1 MKKILVT
8 GGCGYIGSHT
18 CLSLIEKG
26 YKIVVIDSNI
36 NSSPTALKKIEK
48 ILSNKPNTQKIDFE
62 KGDIRDEN
70 FLKNVF
76 SKAIKEGQPIK
87 AVIHFA
93 GLKAVGESV
102 KNPLLYWDVNL
113 NGSLSLF
120 RVMESFNCKT
130 IVFSSSATIYGKVE
144 KNPINESSPIRPY
157 NPYGQTKASI
167 EFMLNGLFK
176 SCESRWRIANLRY
189 FNPIGAHESG
199 LLGENPSN
207 KPNNLFP
214 IVCKVAYGI
223 YEKLHVYGNDWP
235 TFDGTGIRD
244 YIHVMDLA
252 DSHISALEYLYNNDP
267 QILDLNIGTGIGTS
281 VLELINTFQEVNK
294 CKIPYRICDR
304 RIGDVST
311 LVADNSRAVNLLN
324 WKPTRTLKDMCLD
337 GWNWII
343 RNPDGY
349 KDKCKKL

>member
-48 ILSNKPNTQKIDFE
+48 ILSNKPNTQKIDFV

-102 KNPLLYWDVNL
+102 KSPLLYWDVNL
-113 NGSLSLF
+113 NGSMSLF
-120 RVMESFNCKT
+120 RVMEAFNCKT
-130 IVFSSSATIYGKVE
+130 IVFSSSATIYGKVDT
-144 KNPINESSPIRPY
+144 NPINESFPIRPY
-157 NPYGQTKASI
+157 NPYGHTKASI
-167 EFMLNGLFK
+167 EFLLNGLFN
-176 SCESRWRIANLRY
+176 SCDNAWRIANLRY

-199 LLGENPSN
+199 LIGENPSN

-214 IVCKVAYGI
+214 ILCKVAYGI
-223 YEKLHVYGNDWP
+223 YEKLSVYGNDWP

-281 VLELINTFQEVNK
+281 VLELINTFQEVNG
-294 CKIPYRICDR
+294 CKVPHDFCNR
-304 RIGDVST
+304 RPGDVD
-311 LVADNSRAVNLLN
+311 VVIADNAKALKLLE
-324 WKPTRTLKDMCLD
+324 WHPKKKLYDMCRD
-337 GWNWII
+337 GWLWQKQ
-343 RNPDGY
+343 NPNGF
-349 KDKCKKL
+349 